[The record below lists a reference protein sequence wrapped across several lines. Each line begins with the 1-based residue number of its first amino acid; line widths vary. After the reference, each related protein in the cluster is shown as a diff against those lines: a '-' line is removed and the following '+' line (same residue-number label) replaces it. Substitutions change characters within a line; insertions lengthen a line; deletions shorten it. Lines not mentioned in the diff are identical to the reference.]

1 MASTFTTPDPTLN
14 GLTLDFTG
22 EGPLTYK
29 YILIIGDDFA
39 REYTLQQDGFDYTG
53 TTIEYWLSTAKP
65 PRTGEIMYNNAKP
78 VTDVVLPVDPTPGSC
93 KFVLDIPDTS
103 TSVFVPGTLYGAC
116 RATYPDGTKDTLF
129 RLELK
134 VEAVI

>member
-1 MASTFTTPDPTLN
+1 MSSTFTTPPPVLN

-29 YILIIGDDFA
+29 YLGIIGDDFA
-39 REYTLQQDGFDYTG
+39 REYTLQQPDYDYTG

-65 PRTGEIMYNNAKP
+65 PKPGQILYNDTKN
-78 VTDVVLPVDPTPGSC
+78 VTDVVVPVGTTPGSC
-93 KFVLDIPDTS
+93 KFLIDIPDT
-103 TSVFVPGTLYGAC
+103 TTAIFTVGTLYGAC
-116 RATYPDGTKDTLF
+116 RATYGDGSKDTLF
-129 RLELK
+129 RLEIK